1 MQIQPEDN
9 NLASHDSVK
18 TLEDKHRDL
27 LEREL
32 GKMTKLEGMVFSLTY
47 SDQLEA
53 KIEEFVVRTKLHEVE
68 RPDLKFVIAS
78 WIELMGS
85 AFVCRI
91 WLYLAT
97 INNHSF

>member
-1 MQIQPEDN
+1 
-9 NLASHDSVK
+9 
-18 TLEDKHRDL
+18 
-27 LEREL
+27 
-32 GKMTKLEGMVFSLTY
+32 MTKIEGMVFSLTY

-53 KIEEFVVRTKLHEVE
+53 KIEDFVIGTKLHQLE

-78 WIELMGS
+78 WIEPMGS

-97 INNHSF
+97 IYNHSF